1 MKQRNTK
8 VEMKENNMSQNNK
21 IYKEEIKQM
30 ETLIQHNTDCALSG
44 VIAVVCVYSMGEW
57 QKTPSA
63 TIVQ

>member
-1 MKQRNTK
+1 
-8 VEMKENNMSQNNK
+8 MSQNNK
-21 IYKEEIKQM
+21 IYKGEIKQM

-57 QKTPSA
+57 QKTPFA